1 MPVTGT
7 VFPGIQ
13 EWAGIGRELT
23 PGTAVA
29 SAAVVEVDKIE
40 PDEKITG
47 LIDKSLRGQ
56 MAEEYAYIQGT
67 ESAELNLNGPVYM
80 DTIGYLIHN
89 ILGDY
94 SATGSTPAN
103 ATTFTAPLA
112 VGATTGTLTSAT
124 GYTANSVVQIGS
136 GATAEIVQF
145 TALAGVNATWANN
158 PIRFAHTGTPA
169 AATVVAPFTH
179 TFSLLNSGNGQPV
192 THTLTHYQGISGS
205 FKGNQYPFFCASDIA
220 LTFDVSNLFM
230 HDTKGTSFIKQP
242 LTGAAVNNFTNVLA
256 LPNWRL
262 LVGIGGPAT
271 GGTLISDVHTAKI
284 NLKRTIKPYWTANG
298 QQNPYVI
305 GRAQFAA
312 DGGFTEVAQ
321 NEVPMLNYL
330 NNVQPQLQ
338 MVITNGLAGAALLSA
353 TFNFQ
358 AGAYDTAKLNSGE
371 EIEYDVT
378 WKGIANTTNAGG
390 SGGLSPC
397 SVVLVNA
404 VPTY

>member
-1 MPVTGT
+1 MPIVGT
-7 VFPGIQ
+7 VYPGIQ
-13 EWAGIGRELT
+13 EWAGVGRELT

-40 PDEKITG
+40 PDEKVTG

-67 ESAELNLNGPVYM
+67 ESADVSLNGPVYM
-80 DTIGYLIHN
+80 DTIGYFLHN

-112 VGATTGTLTSAT
+112 VGATTGTLTSST
-124 GYTANSVVQIGS
+124 GYTASSIVQIGS
-136 GATAEIVQF
+136 GATAEVVQF
-145 TALAGVNATWANN
+145 TALAGANATWANN
-158 PIRFAHTGTPA
+158 PCRFAHSGTPA
-169 AATVVAPFTH
+169 AATVVAPYTH
-179 TFSLLNSGNGQPV
+179 TFALMNSGNGQPA
-192 THTLTHYQGISGS
+192 THTLTHYQGISGTY
-205 FKGNQYPFFCASDIA
+205 KGNQYPFFCASEVDF
-220 LTFDVSNLFM
+220 TFDVSGLFS
-230 HDTKGTSFIKQP
+230 HETKGTSYIKQP
-242 LTGAAVNNFTNVLA
+242 LSAAPANNFSTILA
-256 LPNWRL
+256 LPAWRL
-262 LVGIGGPAT
+262 LVGIAGPAS
-271 GGTLISDVHTAKI
+271 GGTLISDVATVKI
-284 NLKRTIKPYWTANG
+284 NLKRAVKPYWTANG

-305 GRAQFAA
+305 GRAGFMA
-312 DGGFTEVAQ
+312 DGGFNEVAQ

-338 MVITNGLAGAALLSA
+338 MVITNGGSGAGLLSA
-353 TFNFQ
+353 TFNF
-358 AGAYDTAKLNSGE
+358 ATGAYDTAKLNSGD